1 MSKAR
6 GEGAQRAEPLA
17 LLGHRIENLDALGH
31 HLEYGIAERR
41 IGSKHPPK
49 GLVGQREHPG
59 IGQRPPR
66 GQERLTQEKRY
77 LRKELAGAVS
87 VHNHF
92 ATVHP
97 LAPPELSFEDHRQV
111 IDGLTFSPTD
121 LAGGY
126 EHLRT
131 RLENLPQLLV
141 GQPLEERHLAQVFK
155 CRHGEPQRSR
165 APHISICAPKGDS
178 TRCALNISITFYFSC
193 VELLVRMMPS
203 TEDQCHPRYGHVI

>member
-17 LLGHRIENLDALGH
+17 LLGYRIENLDALGH
-31 HLEYGIAERR
+31 HLEYGITERR

-59 IGQRPPR
+59 VGQRPPS
-66 GQERLTQEKRY
+66 GQEGLAQEKRN

-87 VHNHF
+87 VHDHF

-97 LAPPELSFEDHRQV
+97 LAPPEFSFEDYRQM
-111 IDGLTFSPTD
+111 IDGLTFSPPD

-126 EHLRT
+126 ELLRA
-131 RLENLPQLLV
+131 LFENLPQHLT
-141 GQPLEERHLAQVFK
+141 GQPRKEGHLAQFFK
-155 CRHGEPQRSR
+155 CRHGKRSLAGVIGKRTCMRMSPSSEQARIAPQIFSTIPSATHIHLRSER
-165 APHISICAPKGDS
+165 G
-178 TRCALNISITFYFSC
+178 L
-193 VELLVRMMPS
+193 
-203 TEDQCHPRYGHVI
+203 

>member
-1 MSKAR
+1 MSETR
-6 GEGAQRAEPLA
+6 SEGAQRAEPLA

-41 IGSKHPPK
+41 IRGKHPPK

-66 GQERLTQEKRY
+66 GQEGLTQEKRY
-77 LRKELAGAVS
+77 LRKELARAVG
-87 VHNHF
+87 VHDHL
-92 ATVHP
+92 ATVYP

-126 EHLRT
+126 ELLRA
-131 RLENLPQLLV
+131 LFENLPQLLV
-141 GQPLEERHLAQVFK
+141 CQPLEEQRHL
-155 CRHGEPQRSR
+155 RHVKQHPNQEFLIQ
-165 APHISICAPKGDS
+165 
-178 TRCALNISITFYFSC
+178 FS
-193 VELLVRMMPS
+193 ETIDPDPS
-203 TEDQCHPRYGHVI
+203 N